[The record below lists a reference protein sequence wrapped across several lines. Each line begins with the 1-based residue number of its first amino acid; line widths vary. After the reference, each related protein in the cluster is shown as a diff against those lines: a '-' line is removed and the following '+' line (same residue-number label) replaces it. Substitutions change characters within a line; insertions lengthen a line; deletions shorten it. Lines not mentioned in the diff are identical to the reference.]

1 MGEWD
6 FEQNAVVKAVEQ
18 AREQGELRLST
29 PGGRFQVR
37 WDEGGAQR
45 RWGSWPSLPS
55 FSRFRDCSSAGWEPV
70 R

>member
-6 FEQNAVVKAVEQ
+6 FEQKAVVKAVEQ

-29 PGGRFQVR
+29 PGEFAGMR
-37 WDEGGAQR
+37 GGAQR